1 MMFGLNLIQIQLDI
15 FLGIK
20 SNNLL
25 VDWLNMKLSY
35 KKNQELRL
43 KIEPL
48 DLQNTTE
55 LRQKEKERE
64 EKKKPDKLPKLKVKK
79 LLSDLE
85 NKIDK

>member
-25 VDWLNMKLSY
+25 VDWLNIKLSY